1 MTPTLNHRNLMLV
14 NQLRNQALG
23 ASKDFNALR
32 FFADVDYANATLV
45 ELSKSSSA
53 ELRALVVSARSALFP
68 PAAALQQP
76 PAPAPPAAKDD
87 GAVQRF
93 VTAKEMMNALVVDAA
108 GLRSFFIVLKLERC
122 STMPDLVALLG
133 DFERVL
139 GRGAGAIIAAQ
150 MTQRMRALL
159 V

>member
-32 FFADVDYANATLV
+32 FFADIDYANATLI
-45 ELSKSSSA
+45 ELGKSSCA
-53 ELRALVVSARSALFP
+53 ELRALVADARTALLP
-68 PAAALQQP
+68 TPGAPQRP
-76 PAPAPPAAKDD
+76 PAPAQPVAKDD
-87 GAVQRF
+87 SAVQRF
-93 VTAKEMMNALVVDAA
+93 VAAKELMNALVVDAA

-122 STMPDLVALLG
+122 STMPDLVALMG
-133 DFERVL
+133 HFERVL
-139 GRGAGAIIAAQ
+139 ARGAGAIIAAQ

>member
-32 FFADVDYANATLV
+32 FFADIDYANATLI
-45 ELSKSSSA
+45 ELGKSSST
-53 ELRALVVSARSALFP
+53 ELRALVVGARSALFP
-68 PAAALQQP
+68 APATPQQP
-76 PAPAPPAAKDD
+76 PAPAAREAKDD
-87 GAVQRF
+87 SAVQRF

-108 GLRSFFIVLKLERC
+108 GLRSFFIVLKLEKC
-122 STMPDLVALLG
+122 SAMPDLVALLG

-139 GRGAGAIIAAQ
+139 ARGAGAIIAAQ